1 MKKHLALVLA
11 GLFVAAT
18 AGTAVAA
25 EYDRYERGPRGE
37 YPVEYAPPPPRRV
50 VEAPPYRH
58 PVRGQGY
65 FFSHLGIFDPN
76 NDSDGLAGYDAG
88 STFDVG
94 FGSRVAPMFA
104 FEGTFGAYGAD
115 DGSNEARVVP
125 LTIGARLIIPTPFI
139 EPYLGAGIGL
149 YFSSL
154 DERSAASGRGFS
166 PYSGIDDTSSD
177 FGGYLS
183 AGLDMWLN
191 QRVALNFEG
200 KYHFVEPSFQTN
212 AGSDVDVN
220 LSGWTVNFGVRVA
233 F

>member
-1 MKKHLALVLA
+1 MEDSMRKRYALVLA

-65 FFSHLGIFDPN
+65 FFTHLGIFDPN
-76 NDSDGLAGYDAG
+76 NESDGLAGYDAG

-115 DGSNEARVVP
+115 DGSKEARVVP
-125 LTIGARLIIPTPFI
+125 LTLGARLIIPTPFI
-139 EPYLGAGIGL
+139 EPYLGAGMGL

-154 DERSAASGRGFS
+154 DEPATTGF
-166 PYSGIDDTSSD
+166 SGIDDTSSD

-200 KYHFVEPSFQTN
+200 KYHFVEPTFQTN

-220 LSGWTVNFGVRVA
+220 LGGWTVNFGVRIA